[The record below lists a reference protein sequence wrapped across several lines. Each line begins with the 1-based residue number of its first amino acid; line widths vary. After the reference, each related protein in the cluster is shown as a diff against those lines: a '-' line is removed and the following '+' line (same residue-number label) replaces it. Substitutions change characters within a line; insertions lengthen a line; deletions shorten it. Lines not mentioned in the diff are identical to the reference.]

1 VQTLLLDLKFAL
13 RQLRKNPGFTAVAC
27 LRGARRQAMLMFA
40 LGIGAVG
47 LAQDVLPPAGLA
59 EPAATAGSAS
69 NKPTVLKPAQPLPA
83 VPAILNLFDTYQV
96 VGLSDLHGC
105 AELLALM
112 EQLILTPDFARK
124 VNDLTWEP
132 GNVRFQNLMDD
143 FILRGRDVPLRELR
157 RCWRENT
164 QSHTYSDTPALFHLL
179 QTIRR
184 VNLKLPETGR
194 VRVLLID
201 PPIDWSKIQ
210 SRQDFQAIDR
220 ESHMAEVLERAVYA
234 QGRKALFFA
243 GGAHLGRGGSPLQ
256 SLERSHPNTTYTIGI
271 HEGFGE
277 RTDELEPR
285 LKSWP
290 KPGLIH
296 LRDTWLGELNEPPSG
311 DVFIGPDG
319 QRVAPSK
326 LRTIQEDWDALLFLG
341 NRRDLTR
348 VDPPG
353 PDVLDGPW
361 LEELNRRKGARG
373 GPPLDLNPPP
383 KPHSRQFFSDEE
395 PLGDHRIQLP
405 FPGKLPDEGRL
416 PKEEPPDSRSPSQ

>member
-1 VQTLLLDLKFAL
+1 MSDLRFAF
-13 RQLRKNPGFTAVAC
+13 RQLLKNPGFTAVAV
-27 LRGARRQAMLMFA
+27 LTLV
-40 LGIGAVG
+40 LGIGTG
-47 LAQDVLPPAGLA
+47 GFAQDVLQPARPAG
-59 EPAATAGSAS
+59 PAATGDLAS
-69 NKPTVLKPAQPLPA
+69 KKPTPPKPAQPLPV
-83 VPAILNLFDTYQV
+83 VPALLNLFDTYQV

-105 AELLALM
+105 AELLALL
-112 EQLILTPDFARK
+112 EQLIQTPDFARK
-124 VNDLTWEP
+124 MNDLTWEP

-210 SRQDFQAIDR
+210 SRQDFKDFDR
-220 ESHMAEVLERAVYA
+220 ESHMAEVLEREVYA
-234 QGRKALFFA
+234 KGRKALFFA
-243 GGAHLGRGGSPLQ
+243 GGAHLCRGGGPLQ
-256 SLERSHPNTTYTIGI
+256 SLERSHPKTTYAIGI

-277 RTDELEPR
+277 RTDELEAR

-290 KPGLIH
+290 KPALVQ
-296 LRDTWLGELNEPPSG
+296 LRGTWLGELNPPPSG

-319 QRVAPSK
+319 KRVEPSK
-326 LRTIQEDWDALLFLG
+326 LRKIQDNWDALLFLG

-353 PDVLDGPW
+353 PDILDGPW
-361 LEELNRRKGARG
+361 LEELKRRKAARG
-373 GPPLDLNPPP
+373 GPPLDLNQPS

-395 PLGDHRIQLP
+395 PLRDRRIQLT
-405 FPGKLPDEGRL
+405 FPGKLPGEGPL
-416 PKEEPPDSRSPSQ
+416 PKEKSRDSKSPSK